1 MARHSVVHLMID
13 DAVTLNQVMTVKE
26 AMEDELRHIHNMQ
39 SVVIDIEKEDLEP
52 HDHSEH
58 YHSCRVCYELMIG
71 DVCDRSTFP

>member
-1 MARHSVVHLMID
+1 MIATCILRVRHSIIHLTVD

-39 SVVIDIEKEDLEP
+39 SVVIDIEKEDVHP

-58 YHSCRVCYELMIG
+58 HHSWFVC
-71 DVCDRSTFP
+71 